1 MTGTGIIGLILIV
14 ANIVF
19 SYKGFSDSLFFDRY
33 KFEVDKILIGKDYKR
48 LVTSGFLHI
57 NWMHLI
63 FNMLSL
69 YFFSGVIESSL
80 GGFRFLIIYFASMI
94 GGEMFSMLVHKNNG
108 DYSSVGASGAI
119 CGIIFSSI
127 ALFPGMGIGLFFLP
141 ISIPNWL
148 FGLVFVLYSIYAVQS
163 KKDNV
168 GHDMHLGG
176 ALVGM
181 LTALLMEPSALIQ
194 NYPVILLIAVPTI
207 AFIYF
212 IITRPQILFIDNYFF
227 KQHQHFTIDDR
238 YNQDRHQQQMEID
251 RILEKIS
258 KRGMGS
264 LSRSEKEK
272 LKNYSEKMK

>member
-14 ANIVF
+14 ANILV
-19 SYKGFSDSLFFDRY
+19 SYKGFSDSFFFDRY
-33 KFEVDKILIGKDYKR
+33 KFEVDKILVGKDYKR
-48 LVTSGFLHI
+48 LVASGFLHI

-94 GGEMFSMLVHKNNG
+94 GGEMFSLLVHKHNG

-119 CGIIFSSI
+119 CGIIFASI

-141 ISIPNWL
+141 ISIPIWL
-148 FGLVFVLYSIYAVQS
+148 FGIVFVLYSIYAVQS

-194 NYPVILLIAVPTI
+194 NYPAILLIAVPSI
-207 AFIYF
+207 AFIYI
-212 IITRPQILFIDNYFF
+212 IITRPQVLYIDNYFF
-227 KQHQHFTIDDR
+227 KQHHRYTIDDR
-238 YNQDRHQQQMEID
+238 YNQDRHQQQMEVD